1 MENEMQKKKKLK
13 DVVKEVIY
21 DLQSLNKKK
30 NKLKKNY

>member
-1 MENEMQKKKKLK
+1 MKCKKKKKLK